1 MCWFWACMLERH
13 WKGKRRAGGEGKE
26 FTSSCQKGWTSFPC
40 LSLCPSPVCRDWTR
54 WWWSRRWWARS
65 EPGWMLACSGCWQ
78 TPRVYQRR
86 WRRRWPGSTCSFP
99 PGPRR
104 GHRGDS
110 AKRDG
115 MGCSPFTWVTIWA
128 SVGIGCLPHWEGT
141 AVPQRTSARS
151 GW

>member
-65 EPGWMLACSGCWQ
+65 EPGWMLACSGCWR